1 MKRLTLVLVLLVAS
15 GCAGKA
21 RRAATAEVPPP
32 SSPPT
37 TAEPAPTAPA
47 PRPVSA
53 PWDTAG
59 SASARAA
66 RRNHVYPQGPN
77 ALGRKLVDSLPDPAT
92 LAKGAESSDAGA
104 TPSKP
109 VEETKP
115 SAPPANDRACWEVQ
129 VLVTTN
135 RDRARQEVAHIERVL
150 DLSAWLRDDGG
161 IYRVRVGGC
170 LTADGAAQLADRLRQ
185 EGYPEAFRTMRVP

>member
-1 MKRLTLVLVLLVAS
+1 MRRFVLILALLLAS

-21 RRAATAEVPPP
+21 RRAPTAEVPPP
-32 SSPPT
+32 SPPPT
-37 TAEPAPTAPA
+37 VAEPAPTTPA

-77 ALGRKLVDSLPDPAT
+77 ALGQKLVDSLPDPAAF
-92 LAKGAESSDAGA
+92 AKGAESSDAGA
-104 TPSKP
+104 ASKP
-109 VEETKP
+109 AEESKP

-150 DLSAWLRDDGG
+150 DLAAWMRDDGG
-161 IYRVRVGGC
+161 IYRVRAGGC
-170 LTADGAAQLADRLRQ
+170 LTSDGAAQLADRLRQ
-185 EGYPEAFRTMRVP
+185 EGYPEAFRTMRLP